1 MMTLL
6 KLFSIFLPWKLK
18 RLFLIKFFSYQIH
31 PSARIKFSWIF
42 PKMLIMQEG
51 SEIDHFNTAIHLDEI
66 KMEKYS
72 VIGRGNWITGF
83 TTYEK
88 SSHFKHQAIR
98 KSSLLLGESSAIT
111 KNHHL
116 DCTSPITIGR
126 FTTIAGYNSQL
137 LTHSIDLI
145 ENRQDSHP
153 ISIGDYAFVGTNV
166 VILGDATLPS
176 YSVLGAKSLLNR
188 SFQQPYTLYG
198 GVPAKP
204 IKNILENAKYFHRTE
219 GFVY

>member
-1 MMTLL
+1 MLL
-6 KLFSIFLPWKLK
+6 PWSLRRIFLN
-18 RLFLIKFFSYQIH
+18 RIFKFNIH
-31 PSARIKFSWIF
+31 PSAKINLSWIF

-51 SEIDHFNTAIHLDEI
+51 SIIDHFNIAIHLDEI
-66 KMEKYS
+66 KMEKNS
-72 VIGRGNWITGF
+72 FIGRGNWITGF
-83 TTYEK
+83 STYKK
-88 SSHFKHQAIR
+88 SNHFIHQASR
-98 KSSLLLGESSAIT
+98 KSSLFLDESASVT
-111 KNHHL
+111 KNHHF

-153 ISIGDYAFVGTNV
+153 ISIGDFVFVGTNV

-176 YSVLGAKSLLNR
+176 YSVLGAKSLLNK
-188 SFQQPYTLYG
+188 SFVQPYTLYG

-204 IKNILENAKYFHRTE
+204 LKVIQESAKYFNRTE
-219 GFVY
+219 GFIY